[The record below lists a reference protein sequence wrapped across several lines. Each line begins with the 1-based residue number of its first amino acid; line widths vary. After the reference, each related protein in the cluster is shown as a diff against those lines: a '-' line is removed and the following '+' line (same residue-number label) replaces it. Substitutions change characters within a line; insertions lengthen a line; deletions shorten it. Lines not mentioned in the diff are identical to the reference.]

1 MLNGRKRWIGNATF
15 ADIIVI
21 WARSSETKQAS
32 LSHMLHKL
40 ASLHPCTL
48 PCLLQ
53 PCHLVAITITL
64 PTWKRQGV
72 HGNVSL
78 TL

>member
-32 LSHMLHKL
+32 FSCMLLEHNP
-40 ASLHPCTL
+40 ATPAPSPT
-48 PCLLQ
+48 CLL
-53 PCHLVAITITL
+53 PV
-64 PTWKRQGV
+64 PDS
-72 HGNVSL
+72 N
-78 TL
+78 